1 MIVRIG
7 VAQSPKELEVDLGD
21 DAAQDDVKKLVA
33 EAMADDENTLWLTDR
48 KGRTV
53 GVPSARLAYV
63 EIGAPQDGPRIGF
76 GA

>member
-7 VAQSPKELEVDLGD
+7 VAQSPKEIEVDLGD
-21 DAAQDDVKKLVA
+21 DAVQDDVKALVTDA
-33 EAMADDENTLWLTDR
+33 LADDDNTLWLTDR

-53 GVPSARLAYV
+53 GVPAGRVAYV
-63 EIGAPQDGPRIGF
+63 ELGAPQDGPRIGF